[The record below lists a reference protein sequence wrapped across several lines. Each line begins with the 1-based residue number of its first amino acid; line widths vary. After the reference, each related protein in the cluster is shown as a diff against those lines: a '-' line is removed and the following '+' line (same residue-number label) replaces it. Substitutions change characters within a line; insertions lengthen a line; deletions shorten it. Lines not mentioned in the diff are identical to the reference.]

1 MLSVAPSRTRRER
14 IVARLS
20 EVALDFEQLRTELA
34 VPVHVLDEDLR
45 HIARSVRASGGRLK
59 VERPVCSDCGFRFRR
74 ESFKPP
80 GRCPRCRSHRVS
92 GPVLRVERASST

>member
-1 MLSVAPSRTRRER
+1 MAHRTRREE
-14 IVARLS
+14 IVVRLS
-20 EVALDFEQLRTELA
+20 EVALDFEELRTELD

-45 HIARSVRASGGRLK
+45 HVARSVRATGGRLK

-80 GRCPRCRSHRVS
+80 GRCPRCRSHRVA
-92 GPVLRVERASST
+92 GPVLRVDPAPAR